1 MPDHDSVVVYVA
13 TYARLEDARADFV
26 AVTGRYAGGVVHTDD
41 TTVIGNKLDGKL
53 KIVTAEHPDA
63 GKAWIGL
70 GAGELAGLF
79 MPPFLLWEDPSP
91 AGGETMGSFW
101 RGLSGRDA
109 RIIAK
114 MLHHSPAA
122 LIVVS
127 QSEVLHVRKGD
138 ARAPFEEFKR
148 SLSLPAPPARMRRI
162 AAEPSGRVPA
172 TAGARQPSCLSS
184 I

>member
-1 MPDHDSVVVYVA
+1 M
-13 TYARLEDARADFV
+13 
-26 AVTGRYAGGVVHTDD
+26 AVTQRYAGGVVRTDD

-53 KIVTAEHPDA
+53 RIVTAEHPDA

-79 MPPFLLWEDPSP
+79 VPPFPLWDDPPPTGSS
-91 AGGETMGSFW
+91 TMGSFW
-101 RGLSGRDA
+101 HGLSGHDV
-109 RIIAK
+109 RIIAD

-127 QSEVLHVRKGD
+127 QSEVQQVRKRD

-148 SLSLPAPPARMRRI
+148 SLVVGRAAVARDRCRAVAQI
-162 AAEPSGRVPA
+162 PTS
-172 TAGARQPSCLSS
+172 
-184 I
+184 

>member
-26 AVTGRYAGGVVHTDD
+26 AVTERYAGGVVRTVD
-41 TTVIGNKLDGKL
+41 TTVIGHKLDGKL
-53 KIVTAEHPDA
+53 KIVSAEHPDA

-79 MPPFLLWEDPSP
+79 IPPFLLWEDPLP
-91 AGGETMGSFW
+91 ASDTMGSFW
-101 RGLSGRDA
+101 RGLSGHDVRT
-109 RIIAK
+109 IAN

-127 QSEVLHVRKGD
+127 QSEVQHTRKGD
-138 ARAPFEEFKR
+138 AHAPFEEFKR
-148 SLSLPAPPARMRRI
+148 SLVVGRAAVALDHCRAIAQIPAH
-162 AAEPSGRVPA
+162 
-172 TAGARQPSCLSS
+172 C
-184 I
+184 

>member
-1 MPDHDSVVVYVA
+1 MI
-13 TYARLEDARADFV
+13 
-26 AVTGRYAGGVVHTDD
+26 GR
-41 TTVIGNKLDGKL
+41 KLDGKL

-79 MPPFLLWEDPSP
+79 IPPFLLWEDPPP

-101 RGLSGRDA
+101 RGLSCHDVQT
-109 RIIAK
+109 IAN

-127 QSEVLHVRKGD
+127 QSEVQRVRKGD
-138 ARAPFEEFKR
+138 ARAPFEEFQR
-148 SLSLPAPPARMRRI
+148 SLVIGAR
-162 AAEPSGRVPA
+162 SGR
-172 TAGARQPSCLSS
+172 AGSLSS
-184 I
+184 HPAESRQLLTTPGSLLASSRSDGDRSDRRTGRLP

>member
-26 AVTGRYAGGVVHTDD
+26 AVTERYTGGVVRTVD
-41 TTVIGNKLDGKL
+41 TTVIGHKLDGKL
-53 KIVTAEHPDA
+53 KIVSAEHPDA

-70 GAGELAGLF
+70 GAGELGGLF
-79 MPPFLLWEDPSP
+79 IPPFLLWEDPLP
-91 AGGETMGSFW
+91 ASDTMGSFW
-101 RGLSGRDA
+101 RGLSGHDVRT
-109 RIIAK
+109 IAN

-127 QSEVLHVRKGD
+127 QSEVQSDRKAD

-148 SLSLPAPPARMRRI
+148 SLI
-162 AAEPSGRVPA
+162 VGGAAVALDRGQAIGR
-172 TAGARQPSCLSS
+172 SCSYC
-184 I
+184 

>member
-1 MPDHDSVVVYVA
+1 MPDRDIVVVYVA

-26 AVTGRYAGGVVHTDD
+26 AVTGLYAGGVVRTDD
-41 TTVIGNKLDGKL
+41 TTVIGTNLDGKL
-53 KIVTAEHPDA
+53 RIVTAEHPDA

-79 MPPFLLWEDPSP
+79 TPPFLLWEDPPP

-101 RGLSGRDA
+101 RGLSGHDA

-127 QSEVLHVRKGD
+127 QSEIQPARRRD
-138 ARAPFEEFKR
+138 ARAPFEEFQR
-148 SLSLPAPPARMRRI
+148 SLVLGG
-162 AAEPSGRVPA
+162 AAVALDRGRA
-172 TAGARQPSCLSS
+172 MAGSCCSC
-184 I
+184 

>member
-26 AVTGRYAGGVVHTDD
+26 AVTGRYAGGVVRTDD
-41 TTVIGNKLDGKL
+41 TTVIGRKLDGKL
-53 KIVTAEHPDA
+53 RIVTAEHPDA

-79 MPPFLLWEDPSP
+79 IPPFLLWEDPPP

-101 RGLSGRDA
+101 RGLSYHDVQT
-109 RIIAK
+109 IAN

-127 QSEVLHVRKGD
+127 QSEVQRVRKGD
-138 ARAPFEEFKR
+138 ARAPFEEFQR
-148 SLSLPAPPARMRRI
+148 SLVIGAAAVAPDRC
-162 AAEPSGRVPA
+162 RVVPQS
-172 TAGARQPSCLSS
+172 AGSC
-184 I
+184 